1 MTAGSEGGAQVR
13 LGVPTVDLTTCDREP
28 IHIPGYIQ
36 PHGFL
41 LVVDE
46 ASGRVV
52 QASANAADF
61 LPGGGGA
68 PGQAVLGQPLGTL
81 LEPASLEQLA
91 SAREN
96 LEGNPLHVFTAPL
109 RGGPARFDVIAHRQ
123 GGLLLLELEPAPP
136 GAPDPVN
143 FYGLIKTSLAA
154 LAGAGSLTE
163 FAQVGARE
171 VRALSGYDRVMI
183 YRFAEDG
190 TGQII
195 AEDKQAALTPFLGLH
210 YPASDIPKQARALY
224 VMNMLRIVG
233 DVNYRPVPLVPT
245 LLPTT
250 GAPTDMSHCVLRS
263 VSPVHVQYLQN
274 MGVGATLTI
283 SILRGGELWGLIACH
298 HQTPR
303 RVGYDVR
310 AACEFLGQVM
320 SLQLSAKE
328 EHEEQAYRL
337 RLGHARA
344 RLVELMARHDDLIEG
359 LLQSDLDLLAF
370 LESPGAAVCIGEE
383 VVLLGV
389 TPSRAE
395 VLDLAGWL
403 AQQEELAA
411 SGLMHTDALS
421 GDFAPARAYQEKASG
436 LLAVQVS
443 ARRHDLVMW
452 FRPEQVQT
460 VSWGGDP
467 NKPVEVGPAEPDPAQ
482 PGAVAG
488 NELRLTPRKSF
499 EAWQQTVRGRS
510 VPWRRSELGAAQ
522 ELRAAILA
530 VVLRQAEQVGQ
541 LNADLS
547 RSNAELDAFAYIAS
561 HDLKEPLRGLHNYA
575 TFLQESY
582 SGRMDAEGQHK
593 LGTLVRLTQRMEDL
607 IDSLLLFSRVGRED
621 LRVQE
626 ADLGEVLAGV
636 LEMLQA
642 RLEQDNVQV
651 RVSRPLPRLRVD
663 RVRAGEV
670 FNNLIS
676 NAIKYTD
683 KPERW
688 IEIGFLSPGERGS
701 MKVPEGLSES
711 ADILFVRDNGI
722 GIRERHLEG
731 IFRIFKR
738 LHARDQFGGGTG
750 AGLTIARKLVERHG
764 GQLWAQSVLGQG
776 STFYF
781 TLEA

>member
-1 MTAGSEGGAQVR
+1 MGAQVR
-13 LGVPTVDLTTCDREP
+13 LGSQTVDLTSCDREP
-28 IHIPGYIQ
+28 IHIPGYVQ

-46 ASGRVV
+46 ASGRIV

-61 LPGGGGA
+61 VRPGNGGPDQA
-68 PGQAVLGQPLGTL
+68 TPDQTTLNQAVLGQPLGAL

-109 RGGPARFDVIAHRQ
+109 RGTGARFDVIAHRQ

-136 GAPDPVN
+136 QAPNPVD
-143 FYGLIKTSLAA
+143 FYRLIKTSLAA
-154 LAGAGSLTE
+154 LGAAQSLTE

-183 YRFAEDG
+183 YRFADDG

-195 AEDKQAALTPFLGLH
+195 AEDKQDALTPFLGLH
-210 YPASDIPKQARALY
+210 YPASDIPRQARALY
-224 VMNMLRIVG
+224 VLNMLRIVG
-233 DVNYRPVPLVPT
+233 DVNYEPVPLIPT

-370 LESPGAAVCIGEE
+370 LDAPGAAVCIGEE
-383 VVLLGV
+383 VVLLGT
-389 TPSRAE
+389 TPARAE
-395 VLDLAGWL
+395 VLELAGWL
-403 AQQEELAA
+403 AEQHELADN
-411 SGLMHTDALS
+411 GLIHTDALS
-421 GDFAPARAYQEKASG
+421 DDFGPAQAYQREASG

-443 ARRHDLVMW
+443 ARRQDLVMW

-467 NKPVEVGPAEPDPAQ
+467 SKPVEVGSA
-482 PGAVAG
+482 GTGVLAG
-488 NELRLTPRKSF
+488 NEPRLTPRKSF

-510 VPWRRSELGAAQ
+510 VPWRLSELGAAQ
-522 ELRAAILA
+522 DLRAAILS

-582 SGRMDAEGQHK
+582 SERMDAEGQHK

-642 RLEQDNVQV
+642 RLEQDRVQV
-651 RVSRPLPRLRVD
+651 RVPRPLPRLRVD

-683 KPERW
+683 KPQRW
-688 IEIGFLSPGERGS
+688 IEIGSLSPAERGPLR
-701 MKVPEGLSES
+701 VPEGLGES
-711 ADILFVRDNGI
+711 ADIFYVRDNGI

-764 GQLWAQSVLGQG
+764 GQLWAHSELGQG